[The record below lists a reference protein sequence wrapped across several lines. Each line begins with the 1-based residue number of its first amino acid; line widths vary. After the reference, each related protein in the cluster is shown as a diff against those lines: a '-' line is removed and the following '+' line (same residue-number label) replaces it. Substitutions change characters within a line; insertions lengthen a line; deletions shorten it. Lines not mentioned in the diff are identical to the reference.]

1 MTRNEW
7 IAETAARL
15 AATRT
20 SDTDALIVRCAL
32 DLAECLESQGLAPWQ
47 SAPPLTKAAA
57 KVGGPWDRVA
67 KLAVDLEK
75 EAHYYGALNIFPV
88 AEELKAIARANVG
101 SYAAV
106 RAYKESVK

>member
-47 SAPPLTKAAA
+47 SAPPLTDAAA
-57 KVGGPWDRVA
+57 KVVEAAVNYVVMMDGNFGS
-67 KLAVDLEK
+67 KQGLALE
-75 EAHYYGALNIFPV
+75 
-88 AEELKAIARANVG
+88 
-101 SYAAV
+101 AAV